1 MSAARKRSSTKPN
14 PKLRTRGDA
23 GRRGRRSRGSSEAES
38 SKTEAAAKTIGT
50 GSRVLVC
57 KIKPGTVRYIGA
69 TAFGDGVWVGV
80 ELDRPQGLNDGTV
93 QGKSY
98 FSCAPGHVRFARWH
112 LHSRPHYIGVAGGCT
127 TGCIREARQSGG
139 TVLRPNWSSQTPD
152 AVLTC
157 GTDLLRGSCSRWI
170 DPSCIT
176 KAPRT
181 TQSGRRDELE
191 DVQRAGRARR
201 AGAPPRSLAL
211 CCDPSC
217 ALTHP
222 AMHAP
227 PACYSFT

>member
-1 MSAARKRSSTKPN
+1 MALHEAMSAARKRSSTKPN

-23 GRRGRRSRGSSEAES
+23 GRRGRRSRASSEAES

-112 LHSRPHYIGVAGGCT
+112 VVGNCTHVLTTYGVAGGALQ
-127 TGCIREARQSGG
+127 G
-139 TVLRPNWSSQTPD
+139 VF
-152 AVLTC
+152 V
-157 GTDLLRGSCSRWI
+157 
-170 DPSCIT
+170 
-176 KAPRT
+176 
-181 TQSGRRDELE
+181 RRDRVE
-191 DVQRAGRARR
+191 VRCFAPTGRASR
-201 AGAPPRSLAL
+201 LTL
-211 CCDPSC
+211 C
-217 ALTHP
+217 
-222 AMHAP
+222 
-227 PACYSFT
+227 